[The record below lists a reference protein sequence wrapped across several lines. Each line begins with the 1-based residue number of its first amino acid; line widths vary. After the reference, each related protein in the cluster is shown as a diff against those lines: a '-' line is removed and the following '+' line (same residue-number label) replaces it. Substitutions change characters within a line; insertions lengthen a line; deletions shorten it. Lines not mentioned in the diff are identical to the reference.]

1 MSEKRMSLKG
11 NSSKKKMLW
20 TIGIVIVTLVAAGAI
35 TFNLLN
41 LNSSSVEA
49 PGPENTPA
57 AQAAWEAM
65 NIECDNLSFQDC
77 KTTYEKNVSNN
88 AKRVDTD
95 QDQKIVAYLE
105 NIRDISISPEYAES
119 SPNEILNIAAGWPAD
134 DASSLTNY
142 FNTSF
147 LNSLNTEGS
156 FVFIGQP
163 NDRYDDPT
171 AYNDPSDSLGYTPI
185 TIISKELKVVS
196 SGWFSY
202 NILGEDTLV
211 PCNPGTC

>member
-1 MSEKRMSLKG
+1 MSEKRVPFKDRLPG
-11 NSSKKKMLW
+11 KKMLW
-20 TIGIVIVTLVAAGAI
+20 TIGIISVIFIAGMITIFTL
-35 TFNLLN
+35 
-41 LNSSSVEA
+41 LNSSSPNVQA
-49 PGPENTPA
+49 PAPDNTPA
-57 AQAAWEAM
+57 AQAAWEKM
-65 NIECDNLSFQDC
+65 NIECDNLSFQEC
-77 KTTYEKNVSNN
+77 KATYEENVSKN
-88 AKRVDTD
+88 AQRVDVD

-105 NIRDISISPEYAES
+105 NIRDISTDPKYSEN

-156 FVFIGQP
+156 FVFVGQP
-163 NDRYDDPT
+163 NERYDSPK
-171 AYNDPSDSLGYTPI
+171 AYDDPSDSLGYTPI

-202 NILGEDTLV
+202 NTLGETLV
-211 PCNPGTC
+211 PCMPGSC